1 MADTFRQLGDVI
13 REITFQRE
21 WDQFRYGKPQSPW
34 RPAKCPEDEG
44 QFEVVARR
52 RDAREGWGE

>member
-1 MADTFRQLGDVI
+1 MDTFKQLGDVI
-13 REITFQRE
+13 REMTFQRE

-44 QFEVVARR
+44 QFEAWLAVGMHGKDGR
-52 RDAREGWGE
+52 